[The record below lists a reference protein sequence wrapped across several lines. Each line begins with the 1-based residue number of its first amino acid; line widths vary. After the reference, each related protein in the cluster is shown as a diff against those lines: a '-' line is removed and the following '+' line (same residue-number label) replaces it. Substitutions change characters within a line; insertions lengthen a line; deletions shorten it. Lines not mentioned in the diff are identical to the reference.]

1 MYTNEYMIEVKK
13 KISENLLSI
22 VKEMG
27 VDIPFVIVDEP
38 TDLSHGDLT
47 SNVALQ
53 ISKMLSLS
61 TRDIA
66 ETILNRYPKDVD
78 IEKIEVAGPGFL
90 NFFLSKEYLL
100 NKVESISKNGIS
112 QLDLD
117 EGKKYIIEYTDPNPF
132 KILHIGHLYT
142 NMVGESFARLREAL
156 GASVVRA
163 NYQGDVGLH
172 VAKTMYG
179 LKLLFARDGISFE
192 DLKSR
197 DLVERVKYLGE
208 AYMLGFNMYD
218 DVKNPIAIEQVKN
231 INYFIFSLYIPSLEK
246 KEYFRDLKEIEEWY
260 YEGRD
265 WCMEYF
271 ERIYERTNT
280 KFDKYFL
287 ESEMS
292 NYGLNI
298 VLSNVDEKG
307 NKIFNTDSGSIV
319 YKGDESKGLHTRV
332 FVSSEGLPTYE
343 AKELALAFKKFE
355 DVNFDESVVITANEQ
370 SGYFKV
376 VLDALSHLSTGIA
389 NRSKHVSHGMVK
401 LPGAEKMSSRK
412 GKIIEGEWLLNETRN
427 RVETLMKESGK
438 YTLEEITKVSDTIA
452 VGAIK
457 YAFLKVDV
465 GRDVIFEFEKSI
477 SFDGDTGPYLQYVY
491 ARCNSILGQVK
502 EVVSQKS
509 SIELDVYSKE
519 LIRHISRYESV
530 LLNSSLNYSP
540 STLCTY
546 LFDLGQTFNK
556 FYQNVRVL
564 DSEDMEYLLTVVD
577 ATAKTIKHGLNV
589 LGIDVVEKM

>member
-1 MYTNEYMIEVKK
+1 
-13 KISENLLSI
+13 
-22 VKEMG
+22 
-27 VDIPFVIVDEP
+27 
-38 TDLSHGDLT
+38 
-47 SNVALQ
+47 
-53 ISKMLSLS
+53 MLSLS

-192 DLKSR
+192 DLKNR

-412 GKIIEGEWLLNETRN
+412 GKIIEGEW
-427 RVETLMKESGK
+427 
-438 YTLEEITKVSDTIA
+438 
-452 VGAIK
+452 
-457 YAFLKVDV
+457 
-465 GRDVIFEFEKSI
+465 
-477 SFDGDTGPYLQYVY
+477 
-491 ARCNSILGQVK
+491 
-502 EVVSQKS
+502 
-509 SIELDVYSKE
+509 
-519 LIRHISRYESV
+519 
-530 LLNSSLNYSP
+530 
-540 STLCTY
+540 
-546 LFDLGQTFNK
+546 
-556 FYQNVRVL
+556 
-564 DSEDMEYLLTVVD
+564 
-577 ATAKTIKHGLNV
+577 
-589 LGIDVVEKM
+589 

>member
-1 MYTNEYMIEVKK
+1 
-13 KISENLLSI
+13 
-22 VKEMG
+22 
-27 VDIPFVIVDEP
+27 
-38 TDLSHGDLT
+38 
-47 SNVALQ
+47 
-53 ISKMLSLS
+53 MLSLS

-401 LPGAEKMSSRK
+401 LP
-412 GKIIEGEWLLNETRN
+412 
-427 RVETLMKESGK
+427 
-438 YTLEEITKVSDTIA
+438 
-452 VGAIK
+452 
-457 YAFLKVDV
+457 
-465 GRDVIFEFEKSI
+465 
-477 SFDGDTGPYLQYVY
+477 QYVY

-519 LIRHISRYESV
+519 LIRHISRYESI
-530 LLNSSLNYSP
+530 LLSSSLNYSP

-564 DSEDMEYLLTVVD
+564 DSENMEYLLTVVD